1 MNDKS
6 TAVVNLLLGN
16 KRKHVKIV
24 KVKKVKES
32 IVVSVK
38 GRRYDW
44 LRWFSQPEFK
54 LYRDK
59 DYNGLD
65 WSFAQYIRRA
75 AKVHGYKVKV
85 VIGEGLVS
93 VIVKGQCEPCPEA
106 HTNKYRRKK

>member
-6 TAVVNLLLGN
+6 TAVMSLLLSN
-16 KRKHVKIV
+16 KRRHVRIV
-24 KVKKVKES
+24 KVKKVSHGTNK
-32 IVVSVK
+32 K

-44 LRWFSQPEFK
+44 LKWFSQSSFK

-75 AKVHGYKVKV
+75 AKVHGYKVRV
-85 VIGEGLVS
+85 VIGEGSVS
-93 VIVKGQCEPCPEA
+93 VVVKGQCEPCPEV